1 MGIKD
6 AARAKEFEGLVPAC
20 SYVPHVPFYYFITF
34 FFIKI
39 HVFVWVSMNFCPF
52 AVGSNLREPA
62 VLLA

>member
-6 AARAKEFEGLVPAC
+6 AARAKEFEGLVPMFHIFL
-20 SYVPHVPFYYFITF
+20 STILSPF